1 MFVHSA
7 LISSRV
13 YVVRV
18 SLCSLSGPPSCCV
31 SLHPSVP
38 TLLCYLVCF
47 CFLHLIASKI
57 KAEISSLIPFES
69 SILGPLPACHTP
81 YPVTKTGYKK
91 NAGVND
97 PVIPNIHMPAA
108 CGTPT
113 NSGIHWKA
121 WVNKYTHYTFV
132 FLNSAIK
139 VWGLTLILS
148 WASQKWCSPP
158 LWRSAARPSGKRRPQ
173 GLSSYQRFTTQAGLK
188 QGQTNTIISLCL
200 HFTS

>member
-91 NAGVND
+91 
-97 PVIPNIHMPAA
+97 
-108 CGTPT
+108 
-113 NSGIHWKA
+113 
-121 WVNKYTHYTFV
+121 Y
-132 FLNSAIK
+132 
-139 VWGLTLILS
+139 
-148 WASQKWCSPP
+148 WCE
-158 LWRSAARPSGKRRPQ
+158 R
-173 GLSSYQRFTTQAGLK
+173 SSYTKHTYASSVRHPNQQRHPLKSVSEQIYSLYLCFFKQCNKSMRSYLDFIMGISKVMFSTTVAFSSQA
-188 QGQTNTIISLCL
+188 
-200 HFTS
+200 FWEA

>member
-91 NAGVND
+91 
-97 PVIPNIHMPAA
+97 
-108 CGTPT
+108 C
-113 NSGIHWKA
+113 
-121 WVNKYTHYTFV
+121 
-132 FLNSAIK
+132 
-139 VWGLTLILS
+139 
-148 WASQKWCSPP
+148 WCE
-158 LWRSAARPSGKRRPQ
+158 
-173 GLSSYQRFTTQAGLK
+173 LSSYTKHTYASSVRHPNQQRHPLKSVSEQIYSLYLCFFKQCNKSMRSYLDFIMGISKVMFSTTVAFSSQA
-188 QGQTNTIISLCL
+188 
-200 HFTS
+200 FWEA

>member
-81 YPVTKTGYKK
+81 YPVTKLGIK

-132 FLNSAIK
+132 FFKQCNKSMRSYLDFIMGISK
-139 VWGLTLILS
+139 VMFSTTVAFS
-148 WASQKWCSPP
+148 SQAFWE
-158 LWRSAARPSGKRRPQ
+158 A
-173 GLSSYQRFTTQAGLK
+173 
-188 QGQTNTIISLCL
+188 
-200 HFTS
+200 